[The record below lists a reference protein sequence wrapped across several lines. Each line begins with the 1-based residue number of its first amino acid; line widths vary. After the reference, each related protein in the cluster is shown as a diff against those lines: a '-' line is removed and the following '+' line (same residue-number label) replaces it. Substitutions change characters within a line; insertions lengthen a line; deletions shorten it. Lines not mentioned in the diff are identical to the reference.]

1 MHHLS
6 IDIETYSSNDI
17 KDGVYKYSSASD
29 FQVLL
34 FAFSLDGGPVQCLDL
49 MKQGLPRELREALA
63 DPDVQKHAFNAQ
75 FERVCL
81 SRYLGIPYYLDPS
94 QWRCTMVLAQELG
107 LPASLERCAEYLSL
121 AQKKDAAGKNLIKYF
136 SMPCKPTK
144 ANGGRTRNLPRHDPE
159 KWQLFIDYCIQDVVV
174 EMAIGDKLSALS
186 ISPRE
191 WDYYAVDQRI
201 NDRGV
206 GLDNDLVQSALYC
219 KDAKMAALASE
230 LKKITQLDN
239 PNSRN
244 QLLSWLKERG
254 YQAKGLTKADVQK
267 ELEAATGDVKRVLEL
282 KLQTSMSSL
291 KKYEAMDGQ
300 SVLMGGFTDFYNF
313 TARVGLDVGLV
324 G

>member
-121 AQKKDAAGKNLIKYF
+121 A
-136 SMPCKPTK
+136 
-144 ANGGRTRNLPRHDPE
+144 
-159 KWQLFIDYCIQDVVV
+159 
-174 EMAIGDKLSALS
+174 
-186 ISPRE
+186 
-191 WDYYAVDQRI
+191 
-201 NDRGV
+201 
-206 GLDNDLVQSALYC
+206 
-219 KDAKMAALASE
+219 
-230 LKKITQLDN
+230 
-239 PNSRN
+239 
-244 QLLSWLKERG
+244 
-254 YQAKGLTKADVQK
+254 
-267 ELEAATGDVKRVLEL
+267 
-282 KLQTSMSSL
+282 
-291 KKYEAMDGQ
+291 
-300 SVLMGGFTDFYNF
+300 
-313 TARVGLDVGLV
+313 
-324 G
+324 